1 MRLTRRGWNNVIIIG
16 VLAFIAVI
24 QLPEL
29 IRARFTTTEMNT
41 SSVVIPLFAQNRIIQ
56 RLVLPT
62 MTFQQSA
69 MGWKS
74 QPVVTFDIAAVIAR
88 WQTLKGTK
96 ISQQQLSVLKKQLL
110 LPHTVEAW
118 FVGLSQ
124 PQRITAYQ
132 LSHFWLLNTGTGE
145 WLAVTVAGDFL
156 FPPLSSKLS
165 LLSEQVKNA

>member
-24 QLPEL
+24 RLPEL
-29 IRARFTTTEMNT
+29 FRERFTVT
-41 SSVVIPLFAQNRIIQ
+41 STASAPAVVMPLFAQDRIIQ

-69 MGWKS
+69 IGWKS
-74 QPVVTFDIAAVIAR
+74 QPLVALDIAAVIAR
-88 WQTLKGTK
+88 WQTLKGTQ

-145 WLAVTVAGDFL
+145 WLAVTVAGELL

-165 LLSEQVKNA
+165 SLSE

>member
-29 IRARFTTTEMNT
+29 LRDRFTAT
-41 SSVVIPLFAQNRIIQ
+41 STVSASSKVIPLFIQDRIIR

-69 MGWKS
+69 TGWKS
-74 QPVVTFDIAAVIAR
+74 QPLVAFDIAAVIAR
-88 WQTLKGTK
+88 WQTLKGTQ

-110 LPHTVEAW
+110 LPYTVEAW
-118 FVGLSQ
+118 FVGLPQ

-132 LSHFWLLNTGTGE
+132 LSHFWLLNTGTGD
-145 WLAVTVAGDFL
+145 WLAVTVADDLL

-165 LLSEQVKNA
+165 LLSE